1 MFSIQKK
8 SARILLAC
16 VALSFM
22 LSACGTASGSPDQAG
37 GDSAPQQ
44 SSAQGSGAS
53 FPDQQLGSD
62 IDHADTQPVDQ
73 EAALALAFE
82 NASVPQGDA
91 YHVQIKQDT
100 EGGIPVY
107 KIEFETQYGDYDF
120 EVSIADG
127 RIVGADYEVDEE
139 WLDTLGGS
147 PVTLEEA
154 KDLVAAKVPGA
165 DGSQVSIRQEAED
178 GRGRYEGR
186 LYHDEI
192 QYEFEMDPKTG
203 IIFDWNA
210 DLRG

>member
-44 SSAQGSGAS
+44 SIAQGSGTS
-53 FPDQQLGSD
+53 SPDQQLGFD

-82 NASVPQGDA
+82 NASVPQEDA

-154 KDLVAAKVPGA
+154 KDLVMPAPRSCPTMMDTAFPMEIKTTLN
-165 DGSQVSIRQEAED
+165 
-178 GRGRYEGR
+178 R
-186 LYHDEI
+186 LEIVDEMFRPAI
-192 QYEFEMDPKTG
+192 TASPLME
-203 IIFDWNA
+203 
-210 DLRG
+210 